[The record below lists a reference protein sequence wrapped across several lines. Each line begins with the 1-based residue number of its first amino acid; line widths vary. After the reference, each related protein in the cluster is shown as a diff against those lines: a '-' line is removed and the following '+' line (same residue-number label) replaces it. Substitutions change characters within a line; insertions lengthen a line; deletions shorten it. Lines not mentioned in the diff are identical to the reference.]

1 MVNLPYDIYVI
12 CAYIG
17 INVLLYRCANLYE
30 LGVVYTFDEA
40 NYAHYARSGKNYT
53 FWQFWRLAFLLV
65 KKTFIFNTISFQILG
80 Y

>member
-1 MVNLPYDIYVI
+1 MLIYVNI
-12 CAYIG
+12 FCSLVI
-17 INVLLYRCANLYE
+17 RCANLYE

-65 KKTFIFNTISFQILG
+65 KKHLFSILSLFKYLG
-80 Y
+80 IEF